1 MAKPSLAEKLERK
14 RAELERALQQQAALQ
29 HRITELKKSIAEME
43 TFEIVALTKEL
54 NMPTTELRSLLVEL
68 KNKHQNL

>member
-14 RAELERALQQQAALQ
+14 RAELERALQ